1 MNNINIHKLLMKV
14 PLLFGLL
21 FIFQFIFLG
30 YSFADNGISSVNSFV
45 EEKHSASDFRSRK
58 QNSNGQRSDSGFDF
72 IVSLER
78 ENISNAG
85 TLTMD
90 FDDDG
95 NTNVSI
101 NTSSTPINSYIIFL
115 NDNHSKSDRTNKVGE
130 IVFEN
135 EIYGF
140 SDDPNKTIFLSGLWI
155 TTGEFLLS
163 LLLPIF
169 YDKSKNGYQFIE
181 FHTWFD
187 KFDINYYVGVDG
199 VSIPLILL
207 TTFLVPICLLCSIN
221 TIKDRAKEFV
231 IYFLLLESFI
241 IGVFVSIDLVI
252 FYVFFEAVLIP
263 MFLIIGIWG
272 GENRL
277 YATFKF
283 FLYTLAGSVLMLLAI
298 IYIISKVK
306 SGNIELISDFT
317 FDQQIELVL
326 FLCFFASFAVK
337 VPMFPFHTWLPDAH
351 VQAPTSGSV
360 ILAGVL
366 LKLGAYGFIRLSL
379 PFFEYAS
386 IYFQPMIFALSCVA
400 IVYTSIVALRQLD
413 MKKMIAYSSV
423 AHMGF
428 VTIGIFTL
436 TQDGIN
442 GAYFQMISHGIVS
455 AALFL
460 IVGVV
465 YERHHTRM
473 ISDYSGVTNVMPKY
487 SFFFMVFML
496 SSVGLPGTSGFVG
509 EFLVIMSTISVSV
522 YLTFFTAIGVI
533 LGASYMLL
541 LYKNINFGDLKS
553 DIKQLADLT
562 NIEIFYFSCLA
573 FLTMLLG
580 IYPKLLFEMINKSIS
595 LSIM

>member
-1 MNNINIHKLLMKV
+1 M
-14 PLLFGLL
+14 
-21 FIFQFIFLG
+21 
-30 YSFADNGISSVNSFV
+30 A
-45 EEKHSASDFRSRK
+45 
-58 QNSNGQRSDSGFDF
+58 
-72 IVSLER
+72 
-78 ENISNAG
+78 
-85 TLTMD
+85 
-90 FDDDG
+90 
-95 NTNVSI
+95 
-101 NTSSTPINSYIIFL
+101 
-115 NDNHSKSDRTNKVGE
+115 
-130 IVFEN
+130 
-135 EIYGF
+135 
-140 SDDPNKTIFLSGLWI
+140 
-155 TTGEFLLS
+155 
-163 LLLPIF
+163 
-169 YDKSKNGYQFIE
+169 
-181 FHTWFD
+181 
-187 KFDINYYVGVDG
+187 
-199 VSIPLILL
+199 IPLILL

-221 TIKDRAKEFV
+221 SIKNRAKEFV

-487 SFFFMVFML
+487 SFFFMIFML

-595 LSIM
+595 LSII

>member
-1 MNNINIHKLLMKV
+1 M
-14 PLLFGLL
+14 
-21 FIFQFIFLG
+21 
-30 YSFADNGISSVNSFV
+30 
-45 EEKHSASDFRSRK
+45 
-58 QNSNGQRSDSGFDF
+58 
-72 IVSLER
+72 
-78 ENISNAG
+78 
-85 TLTMD
+85 
-90 FDDDG
+90 
-95 NTNVSI
+95 
-101 NTSSTPINSYIIFL
+101 
-115 NDNHSKSDRTNKVGE
+115 
-130 IVFEN
+130 
-135 EIYGF
+135 
-140 SDDPNKTIFLSGLWI
+140 
-155 TTGEFLLS
+155 
-163 LLLPIF
+163 
-169 YDKSKNGYQFIE
+169 
-181 FHTWFD
+181 
-187 KFDINYYVGVDG
+187 
-199 VSIPLILL
+199 
-207 TTFLVPICLLCSIN
+207 LCSLNSIQN
-221 TIKDRAKEFV
+221 RAKEFV

-277 YATFKF
+277 YAAFKF

-317 FDQQIELVL
+317 FDQQIELIL

-487 SFFFMVFML
+487 SFFFMIFML

-541 LYKNINFGDLKS
+541 LYKNVNFGDLKT

-573 FLTMLLG
+573 FLTMFLG
-580 IYPKLLFEMINKSIS
+580 VYPKLLFEMINKSIS
-595 LSIM
+595 ISIL

>member
-1 MNNINIHKLLMKV
+1 
-14 PLLFGLL
+14 
-21 FIFQFIFLG
+21 
-30 YSFADNGISSVNSFV
+30 
-45 EEKHSASDFRSRK
+45 
-58 QNSNGQRSDSGFDF
+58 
-72 IVSLER
+72 
-78 ENISNAG
+78 
-85 TLTMD
+85 
-90 FDDDG
+90 
-95 NTNVSI
+95 
-101 NTSSTPINSYIIFL
+101 
-115 NDNHSKSDRTNKVGE
+115 
-130 IVFEN
+130 
-135 EIYGF
+135 
-140 SDDPNKTIFLSGLWI
+140 
-155 TTGEFLLS
+155 
-163 LLLPIF
+163 
-169 YDKSKNGYQFIE
+169 
-181 FHTWFD
+181 
-187 KFDINYYVGVDG
+187 
-199 VSIPLILL
+199 
-207 TTFLVPICLLCSIN
+207 
-221 TIKDRAKEFV
+221 
-231 IYFLLLESFI
+231 
-241 IGVFVSIDLVI
+241 
-252 FYVFFEAVLIP
+252 

-277 YATFKF
+277 YSAFKF

-317 FDQQIELVL
+317 FDQQIELIL

-487 SFFFMVFML
+487 SFFFMIFML

-541 LYKNINFGDLKS
+541 LYKNVNFGDLKT
-553 DIKQLADLT
+553 DIKQLADLS

-595 LSIM
+595 MSIL